1 MHQRKWLLDFFWN
14 NFCYW
19 HVIISGNF
27 GVVSQPAWTDP
38 YIQEPWTCTIL
49 PLSSFQ
55 HEELSTPSLLCCARP
70 YELSF
75 FHHIQDILCCTKE
88 DSGFKTEKNIYPMK
102 FIIHIVT
109 ILFFS
114 VLLCLWILFFS
125 LSLSLFP
132 MDPPLSLI
140 QSNFVAS
147 WGAPQI
153 CGRSLRAVSLIVRC
167 WPCDP
172 DASSTP
178 VLVSKTLDCTC
189 QSQGLHTVSS

>member
-14 NFCYW
+14 NFCYG

-27 GVVSQPAWTDP
+27 GVVSRPAWTDP

-55 HEELSTPSLLCCARP
+55 HEELPTPSLLCCARP

-75 FHHIQDILCCTKE
+75 LHHIQDILCYTKE

-109 ILFFS
+109 ILIFLFYS
-114 VLLCLWILFFS
+114 VFESFFS
-125 LSLSLFP
+125 LSLSFP
-132 MDPPLSLI
+132 WTHLSLLSNPILSLPEALHRSVAGARGQCHLLWDAGHVTLMPPPLLSL
-140 QSNFVAS
+140 
-147 WGAPQI
+147 
-153 CGRSLRAVSLIVRC
+153 
-167 WPCDP
+167 
-172 DASSTP
+172 
-178 VLVSKTLDCTC
+178 
-189 QSQGLHTVSS
+189 SQRH